1 VRVFVAGASGVIGR
15 RLVPLLV
22 DAAHEVTGMTRSPET
37 AAAMRGAGVEA
48 VVCDAL
54 DAPAV
59 RAAVRDAAPDAV
71 VHQLTAIPWR
81 IDPRRFARD
90 LELNDRLR
98 TEGTRILVDAAE
110 AAGASRI
117 VAQSIAFA
125 YEPTGARVKDEDAP
139 LYVDA
144 PKAFRRSARA
154 IAALEQTVL
163 SAGGV
168 VLRYGYFYGPGT
180 GFDRDGYMGVDVAR
194 RRVPI
199 VGSGRGVWSF
209 IHVDDAARATVAA
222 LTRGRS
228 APYNVVDDEPAEV
241 REWLPA
247 YAAALGAKPPLRAPA
262 LLARL
267 VAGRYGVQVMTE
279 LRGASNARAK
289 LELGLTLAYPSW
301 RDGFA
306 AALAT
311 GSTPG
316 PRSRP
321 RSQPT

>member
-22 DAAHEVTGMTRSPET
+22 DAGHEVAAMGRSRER
-37 AAAMRGAGVEA
+37 AAALRAAGVEA

-54 DAPAV
+54 DGPAV
-59 RAAVRDAAPDAV
+59 HAAVRDAAPDAV
-71 VHQLTAIPWR
+71 IHQLTAIPWR
-81 IDPRRFARD
+81 IRPRRFARD
-90 LELNDRLR
+90 FELTDRLR
-98 TEGTRILVDAAE
+98 TEGTRILVDAAR
-110 AAGASRI
+110 AAGVERI

-154 IAALEQTVL
+154 VEALERTVL
-163 SAGGV
+163 TARGI
-168 VLRYGYFYGPGT
+168 VLRYGYFYGPET
-180 GFDRDGYMGVDVAR
+180 AFDGGGYMGVDVAR

-209 IHVDDAARATVAA
+209 IHVDDAARATLAA
-222 LTRGRS
+222 LTHGRS
-228 APYNVVDDEPAEV
+228 APYNIVDDEPAEV

-247 YAAALGAKPPLRAPA
+247 YAAALGAKPPLHAPA

-267 VAGRYGVQVMTE
+267 VAGRYGAAVMTD

-289 LELGLTLAYPSW
+289 RELGLTLAYPTW
-301 RDGFA
+301 RRGFA
-306 AALAT
+306 AALTAAT
-311 GSTPG
+311 TQA
-316 PRSRP
+316 PRSP
-321 RSQPT
+321 LRSQPT